1 MQQNLSKT
9 KYEVI
14 VLGGGPS
21 GAIAG
26 IAAAQSGAKVLVVEK
41 HGFLGGSL
49 TAMGVGPMMS
59 FHNSQGDQVVRGI
72 PDQLINR
79 LVARGA
85 SPGHIADTTTYCST
99 VTPFDAETLKIELE
113 DMLIESGGNVLYHT
127 HFAGLDVTD
136 GKIETV
142 WLCNKAGLTGYR
154 AQVFIDATGDGD
166 VCESA
171 GVPLTMGREKD
182 HAIQPMTANLK
193 LANVDTQRIRQYV
206 LEDPDNFE
214 FEHGK
219 EIAMRRLQGNL
230 PISLKGFLREW
241 NAAREAGEITIPRE
255 GILMFE
261 TPQPGVVIL
270 NTTRI
275 QGLNPTDPIQ
285 LSEAERIGR
294 KQCLELFQF
303 VRKRLPGFDNAIRMD
318 SSAQV
323 GVRESRHSVGQL
335 ILTSEDL
342 LTAREF
348 DDVVALGGYPIDIH
362 SPDEAVTNTTNLA
375 EVSTYEI
382 PLRALLPEAPM
393 NLIIAG
399 RCISATHEAM
409 AAFRVSP
416 ITMAIG
422 HGAGVTAAISV
433 QQGVPPSLD
442 LLPVIQSALLA
453 QGAALPARI
462 HR

>member
-1 MQQNLSKT
+1 
-9 KYEVI
+9 
-14 VLGGGPS
+14 
-21 GAIAG
+21 
-26 IAAAQSGAKVLVVEK
+26 
-41 HGFLGGSL
+41 
-49 TAMGVGPMMS
+49 
-59 FHNSQGDQVVRGI
+59 
-72 PDQLINR
+72 
-79 LVARGA
+79 
-85 SPGHIADTTTYCST
+85 
-99 VTPFDAETLKIELE
+99 
-113 DMLIESGGNVLYHT
+113 
-127 HFAGLDVTD
+127 
-136 GKIETV
+136 
-142 WLCNKAGLTGYR
+142 
-154 AQVFIDATGDGD
+154 
-166 VCESA
+166 
-171 GVPLTMGREKD
+171 
-182 HAIQPMTANLK
+182 
-193 LANVDTQRIRQYV
+193 
-206 LEDPDNFE
+206 
-214 FEHGK
+214 
-219 EIAMRRLQGNL
+219 
-230 PISLKGFLREW
+230 
-241 NAAREAGEITIPRE
+241 
-255 GILMFE
+255 
-261 TPQPGVVIL
+261 
-270 NTTRI
+270 
-275 QGLNPTDPIQ
+275 
-285 LSEAERIGR
+285 
-294 KQCLELFQF
+294 
-303 VRKRLPGFDNAIRMD
+303 MD

-442 LLPVIQSALLA
+442 LLPGIQSALLA